1 MASKS
6 NRVLYFAPHQDDEL
20 LTMGLDICE
29 SVKKRMDVHVILC
42 ADGSKSGVRNV
53 LKNGKTCNKHEGT
66 HCYDLTTEEFI
77 RARDREFRG
86 SCLAMGVKPENIHIP
101 EKRAVDGS
109 VSVKQAEDIMMQYL
123 QLLGKDSLVCTI
135 SSGNGDKQHRD
146 HKAVGK
152 AAENLVNRNVIP
164 RCKVFVEPYHY
175 HQICDNA
182 RGIPVDPYVLKASP
196 ATAEKLKKAIASYSL
211 WDPEQKR
218 YAVGYHSVTVEF
230 NDFLKEMKGWW
241 FWKQN
246 ASSMSRKDRL
256 IAQHRKWRKLYKQKQ
271 LYYSMKSCPQPDLG
285 ALHLIHIPVGKTED
299 YRVFCETH
307 AVDLRDKDLQRLC
320 DGASFWCLAQED
332 GTVVT
337 SGWMAWKQH
346 FYIGETD
353 FGFHTEKSGSAI
365 LFDFNTKP
373 EYRGNGYYGL
383 LLRAIAANAEDVQTF
398 VIYTS
403 PHNHASDRGIRK
415 AGFRFD
421 GAMTAKGGS
430 LRRYLRGHGFSRIYR
445 KNQFWGL
452 RVRS

>member
-1 MASKS
+1 
-6 NRVLYFAPHQDDEL
+6 
-20 LTMGLDICE
+20 
-29 SVKKRMDVHVILC
+29 
-42 ADGSKSGVRNV
+42 
-53 LKNGKTCNKHEGT
+53 
-66 HCYDLTTEEFI
+66 
-77 RARDREFRG
+77 
-86 SCLAMGVKPENIHIP
+86 
-101 EKRAVDGS
+101 
-109 VSVKQAEDIMMQYL
+109 
-123 QLLGKDSLVCTI
+123 
-135 SSGNGDKQHRD
+135 
-146 HKAVGK
+146 
-152 AAENLVNRNVIP
+152 
-164 RCKVFVEPYHY
+164 
-175 HQICDNA
+175 
-182 RGIPVDPYVLKASP
+182 
-196 ATAEKLKKAIASYSL
+196 
-211 WDPEQKR
+211 
-218 YAVGYHSVTVEF
+218 
-230 NDFLKEMKGWW
+230 
-241 FWKQN
+241 
-246 ASSMSRKDRL
+246 
-256 IAQHRKWRKLYKQKQ
+256 
-271 LYYSMKSCPQPDLG
+271 
-285 ALHLIHIPVGKTED
+285 
-299 YRVFCETH
+299 
-307 AVDLRDKDLQRLC
+307 
-320 DGASFWCLAQED
+320 LAQED